1 MFAKMKKIYQNP
13 TTLIVKLNGGAVC
26 DALVVGSGLT
36 SSTRGDGTDL
46 VKEDNVSSSSR
57 YNVWD
62 DDWSD

>member
-1 MFAKMKKIYQNP
+1 MKKTYKTP
-13 TTLIVKLNGGAVC
+13 VTKLVRLNGGAYC
-26 DALVVGSGLT
+26 QSLIIGSGVT
-36 SSTRGDGTDL
+36 PAGRGNGTDL